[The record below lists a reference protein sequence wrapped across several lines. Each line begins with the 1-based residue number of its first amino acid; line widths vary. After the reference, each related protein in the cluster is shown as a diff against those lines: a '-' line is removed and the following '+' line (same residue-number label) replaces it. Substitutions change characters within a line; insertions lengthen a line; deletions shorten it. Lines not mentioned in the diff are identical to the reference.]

1 MDSRLTAKVKN
12 KYDVMRA
19 ERQAEKVRLK
29 AELCEAVPQFREIED
44 EIRKCGI
51 KYNRMILA
59 GGKNSKEAS
68 VCLDADIQKLTEK
81 KQQLLR
87 ENGYPEDYP
96 NVAPSCPKCND
107 TGWINGA
114 RCNCFISETSKLSFE
129 MSNIDPEGCE
139 SWGNF
144 NDELYSDVI
153 DEEKYGIKISPRS
166 NIRKIKER
174 CMRFTENID
183 DPDERNLMFYG
194 HAGTGKTFTARCAA
208 KELLKKGRTVL
219 YRSAPDLFDTIGRYK
234 AQAYKEGRFDDP
246 GYSFIYNAEV
256 LIIDDLGTESPTPA
270 RYAELLNILNARDEN
285 SRKRACKT
293 IIATNISPSKLFEY
307 YDERVASRIIGNFDR
322 LVFIGTDIRITKA
335 IEMAKSSEKGQADK
349 TCLNES

>member
-1 MDSRLTAKVKN
+1 
-12 KYDVMRA
+12 
-19 ERQAEKVRLK
+19 
-29 AELCEAVPQFREIED
+29 
-44 EIRKCGI
+44 
-51 KYNRMILA
+51 
-59 GGKNSKEAS
+59 
-68 VCLDADIQKLTEK
+68 
-81 KQQLLR
+81 
-87 ENGYPEDYP
+87 
-96 NVAPSCPKCND
+96 
-107 TGWINGA
+107 
-114 RCNCFISETSKLSFE
+114 
-129 MSNIDPEGCE
+129 
-139 SWGNF
+139 
-144 NDELYSDVI
+144 
-153 DEEKYGIKISPRS
+153 
-166 NIRKIKER
+166 
-174 CMRFTENID
+174 MRFTENID

-194 HAGTGKTFTARCAA
+194 HAGTGKTFTARCVA

-335 IEMAKSSEKGQADK
+335 MEMAKSSEKVQADK